1 MRVSFLLF
9 SFFFFGNVSAQK
21 LTTDNFDSY
30 IQNRMKT
37 DSFPGAVL
45 LITKNGKPIKTAS
58 YGISNL
64 EQETSTKPNTIFE
77 LASVS
82 KPITA
87 TAIMLLV
94 EQGKLSL
101 DSSITA
107 YLSGVPKAYQPITI
121 RQLMNHTSGM
131 PADHYNYYKL
141 MGPTPLRYSV
151 TAQLEDLYK
160 LPMKSTP
167 GTAYLYSNAAFFMQ
181 AAIIEKVTGISFY
194 QFVQNTIFKPLGM
207 NNSSYINGDS
217 IILNRAQGYTKR
229 KGRWVRSSLE
239 AITQSMDANGF
250 GGAMSTVMDYE
261 KFLQATAKQ
270 LLLSKENYTKMI
282 APTKLANGN
291 YAMSKDGSVIG
302 LGWFLKDI
310 GGHKAFLHGG
320 YSGTFA
326 LHFIDEDISVIFFT
340 NLSSG
345 YGAITGDKGFDFM
358 KTGFELAQMAVDK
371 WK

>member
-1 MRVSFLLF
+1 MKLFFFLLAP
-9 SFFFFGNVSAQK
+9 FFVASVSAQQQK
-21 LTTDNFDSY
+21 ADNFDSY
-30 IQNRMKT
+30 IQHRMKT

-58 YGISNL
+58 YGLANL
-64 EQETSTKPNTIFE
+64 EQVTSTKPNTVFE

-121 RQLMNHTSGM
+121 RQIMSHTAGM

-151 TAQLEDLYK
+151 AAQFEDLYK

-181 AAIIEKVTGISFY
+181 AAIIEKVTGISFS
-194 QFVQNTIFKPLGM
+194 QFVQNNIFKPLGM

-217 IILNRAQGYTKR
+217 IIPNRAQGYTKR

-270 LLLSKENYTKMI
+270 LLLSKESYTKMI
-282 APTKLANGN
+282 TPTKLADGN
-291 YAMSKDGSVIG
+291 YAISKDGSIIG
-302 LGWFLKDI
+302 LGWFLKDFN
-310 GGHKAFLHGG
+310 GRLAFLHGG

-326 LHFIDEDISVIFFT
+326 LHFMDEDISVIFFT

>member
-1 MRVSFLLF
+1 MRVFFLLF
-9 SFFFFGNVSAQK
+9 TFFFFGTGSAQNPAS
-21 LTTDNFDSY
+21 DNFDSY
-30 IQNRMKT
+30 IQNRMNA

-45 LITKNGKPIKTAS
+45 LITKNGKPVKLAS
-58 YGISNL
+58 YGFANL
-64 EQETSTKPNTIFE
+64 EYAAKTQLATVFE

-87 TAIMLLV
+87 TAMMLLV

-101 DSSITA
+101 DSSIAA

-121 RQLMNHTSGM
+121 GQLMSHTAGM
-131 PADHYNYYKL
+131 SADHYNYYKL
-141 MGPTPLRYSV
+141 FGPTPLRYSV
-151 TAQLEDLYK
+151 AAQLEDLYK

-194 QFVQNTIFKPLGM
+194 QFVQNNIFKPLGM
-207 NNSSYINGDS
+207 NNTSFINGDS
-217 IILNRAQGYTKR
+217 IIPNRAQGYTKR

-270 LLLSKENYTKMI
+270 LLVSKNSYTKMI
-282 APTKLANGN
+282 TPTKLADGN
-291 YAMSKDGSVIG
+291 AATSKDGSMIG
-302 LGWFLKDI
+302 LGWFLRDFN
-310 GGHKAFLHGG
+310 GRLAFLHGG